1 MATPEIKVH
10 YVPKQYRPLQDSPGC
25 SEEDDT
31 VTVTSVGESFIY
43 VIPSFDVL
51 GVELRHAAVKGYARR
66 TGEEQ
71 CYDLFIREDSSLLQ
85 EYPSAMTIKD
95 VTIIKVN

>member
-1 MATPEIKVH
+1 MATPEMKVH
-10 YVPKQYRPLQDSPGC
+10 YVPKQYRPLQDSPES

-31 VTVTSVGESFIY
+31 ITVTSIGESFIY

-51 GVELRHAAVKGYARR
+51 GVELRHVAVKGYMRK
-66 TGEEQ
+66 TYEEK
-71 CYDLFIREDSSLLQ
+71 CYDLFIREDSSLIR

-95 VTIIKVN
+95 VTIIKVK

>member
-10 YVPKQYRPLQDSPGC
+10 YVPKQYQPLQDSPGC
-25 SEEDDT
+25 SEEDNT

-43 VIPSFDVL
+43 VLPSFDVL
-51 GVELRHAAVKGYARR
+51 GVELRHVAVKGYARR

-71 CYDLFIREDSSLLQ
+71 CYDLFIR
-85 EYPSAMTIKD
+85 
-95 VTIIKVN
+95 